1 MLVLALV
8 EMGYTQGTIFSLL
21 NSFKSD
27 AADNAHDSTYDP
39 VSMAVTSMFAG
50 DDKNQWLD
58 QVEEEFRSGLSNHD
72 KDTINNSGTTIEL
85 DKDAKASLAN
95 KWKERTTIWKESSP
109 DPVKELM
116 VQIWLGKQVWLQTD
130 LSYKDICFVF
140 QSAEEGS

>member
-1 MLVLALV
+1 
-8 EMGYTQGTIFSLL
+8 
-21 NSFKSD
+21 
-27 AADNAHDSTYDP
+27 
-39 VSMAVTSMFAG
+39 MAVTSMFAG